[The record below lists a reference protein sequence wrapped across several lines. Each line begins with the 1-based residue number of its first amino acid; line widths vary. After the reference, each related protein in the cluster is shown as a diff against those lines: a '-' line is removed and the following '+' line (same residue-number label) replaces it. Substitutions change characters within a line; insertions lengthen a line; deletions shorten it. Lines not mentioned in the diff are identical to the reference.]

1 MNKTTKIIIASLWFA
16 IAFMLTVVLVK
27 GINGTFS
34 FRNFNV
40 DNKGWS
46 YNFTSNVETISTDVN
61 TELSTFSDSF
71 SNIDIDLVNEDFIL
85 EVWNNNYTEITIE
98 SSFDESKRPKINLS
112 DNTLQIKA
120 PNRNNVRVLNSQDK
134 VVVKIPENLGKKL
147 NKVNI
152 DVVSGAILVSSIVSE
167 LTSASTVSGRINF
180 DGCDFEELRTN
191 SVSGNSNVTQSSVQ
205 EIISESI
212 SGQIRISSDISKNF
226 ECSAVSGDIIVE
238 TNIMPSLGGDCET
251 VSGSVKIYLPE
262 NNGFVLDYQS
272 TSGSITNEFTGSKMK
287 KSGENSYKSGGID
300 FDVET
305 ISGSISISKI

>member
-61 TELSTFSDSF
+61 TELSTFSESF

-167 LTSASTVSGRINF
+167 LTSASTVSGRITF

-212 SGQIRISSDISKNF
+212 SGQIRISSDINKNF
-226 ECSAVSGDIIVE
+226 E
-238 TNIMPSLGGDCET
+238 
-251 VSGSVKIYLPE
+251 
-262 NNGFVLDYQS
+262 
-272 TSGSITNEFTGSKMK
+272 
-287 KSGENSYKSGGID
+287 
-300 FDVET
+300 
-305 ISGSISISKI
+305 

>member
-61 TELSTFSDSF
+61 TELSTFSESF

-180 DGCDFEELRTN
+180 DCCDFGELRTN

-238 TNIMPSLGGDCET
+238 TNKMPSLGGDCET

>member
-46 YNFTSNVETISTDVN
+46 YNLTSNVETISTGVN
-61 TELSTFSDSF
+61 TELSTFSESF

-167 LTSASTVSGRINF
+167 LTSASTVSGRISL

-238 TNIMPSLGGDCET
+238 TNKMPSLGGDCET